1 MQTKKKRT
9 LRKSALITGAAGFIG
24 YFVCKRLLKEG
35 FQVFGVDDLNDY
47 YDVNLKKSRQQ
58 DLLCSSNFKIYND
71 KIQAPNFLLQLFEIH
86 RPQVII
92 HLAAQAGVR
101 HSITNPR
108 LYLESNIFGTFELL
122 EAARAFPPKHMLLAS
137 TSSTYGANSDMPFT
151 EISKTDNQMSFYAA
165 TKKSTENMAHS
176 YAHLFHLPT
185 TMFRFF
191 TVYGPWGRPDM
202 ALFKFTKAI
211 FQKRAIDVYNYG
223 KMERDFTYIEDL
235 VEAIFCLISCIPK
248 KPNERT
254 KVIKNDSLSPV
265 APFRILNIGNSKP
278 EKIMDFIQA
287 IEKATGFKA
296 EKNMLTM
303 QPGDVVKTWAD
314 TSLLQHLTDYKPGT
328 DIQTGVNNFVDWYR
342 KFYKV

>member
-1 MQTKKKRT
+1 
-9 LRKSALITGAAGFIG
+9 
-24 YFVCKRLLKEG
+24 
-35 FQVFGVDDLNDY
+35 
-47 YDVNLKKSRQQ
+47 
-58 DLLCSSNFKIYND
+58 
-71 KIQAPNFLLQLFEIH
+71 
-86 RPQVII
+86 
-92 HLAAQAGVR
+92 
-101 HSITNPR
+101 
-108 LYLESNIFGTFELL
+108 
-122 EAARAFPPKHMLLAS
+122 
-137 TSSTYGANSDMPFT
+137 
-151 EISKTDNQMSFYAA
+151 
-165 TKKSTENMAHS
+165 
-176 YAHLFHLPT
+176 
-185 TMFRFF
+185 MFRFF